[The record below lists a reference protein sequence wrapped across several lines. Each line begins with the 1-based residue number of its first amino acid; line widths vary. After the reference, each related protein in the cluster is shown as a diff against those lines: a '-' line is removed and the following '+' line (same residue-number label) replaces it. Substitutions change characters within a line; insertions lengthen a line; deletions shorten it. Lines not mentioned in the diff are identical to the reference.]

1 MLQLLIVLLT
11 GQCCTYLLA
20 QNHLRD
26 DGRQCLSPYQETAN
40 EVVVGGL
47 NVPPRHVFRETA
59 AGLPHRHDLIKGGRK
74 SPDHVHEVMF
84 AVQQKNLEELT
95 LLLHDVSDPDSEFY
109 GQHRSREEVEDLSS
123 NLDSRDA
130 VLAYLDNV
138 GATVVSES
146 LYGEYITARGPISLW
161 EELLDTE
168 FFSFHHTREGRDVR
182 TEVVRAEEYSVPH
195 ELHEHVASVFNTVQ
209 MPMPLWGKPIS
220 FGTSNLTGN
229 ILGQVVTS
237 HVTPELLRTYYN
249 IAGTGSS
256 QSTQAVF
263 SSIGQM
269 FSPTDLALFQ
279 ERHGLPNEVVN
290 AFVGGNV
297 NTNVCKFI
305 PEMCTEA
312 NLNVQYLL
320 STCKKAL
327 TEHWYTDENNF
338 SNWLLLVA
346 NNPKPPLVINI
357 SYGASEESVTASEF
371 DAFNLQAIKLG
382 IMGITVVAASG
393 GQCRHKYPAS
403 I

>member
-1 MLQLLIVLLT
+1 MRQLLIVLLT

-26 DGRQCLSPYQETAN
+26 DSRQCLSPYEETAN
-40 EVVVGGL
+40 EAVVDGL
-47 NVPPRHVFRETA
+47 NIPPRHVFRETA
-59 AGLPHRHDLIKGGRK
+59 AGLSHRHDLIKSGRK

-161 EELLDTE
+161 EELFDTE
-168 FFSFHHTREGRDVR
+168 FFSFHHTREGSDLR
-182 TEVVRAEEYSVPH
+182 TEVVRAEAYSVPH

-209 MPMPLWGKPIS
+209 MPMPFWGKPIS
-220 FGTSNLTGN
+220 FGTTNLTGN
-229 ILGQVVTS
+229 ITHHVVTG
-237 HVTPELLRTYYN
+237 HVTPELLNTYYN
-249 IAGTGSS
+249 IAGTGTS

-263 SSIGQM
+263 SSIGQF
-269 FSPTDLALFQ
+269 FSPADLVLFQ
-279 ERHGLPNEVVN
+279 ERFGLPNEVVSKYI
-290 AFVGGNV
+290 GGHV
-297 NTNVCKFI
+297 NDEICKFI
-305 PEMCTEA
+305 PDTCTEA
-312 NLNVQYLL
+312 NMDIQYLW
-320 STCKKAL
+320 STCQRAP
-327 TEHWYTDENNF
+327 TEHWYTEENSF

-346 NNPKPPLVINI
+346 NNPKPPLVFSI

-382 IMGITVVAASG
+382 IMGITIVAASG
-393 GQCRHKYPAS
+393 GQY
-403 I
+403 